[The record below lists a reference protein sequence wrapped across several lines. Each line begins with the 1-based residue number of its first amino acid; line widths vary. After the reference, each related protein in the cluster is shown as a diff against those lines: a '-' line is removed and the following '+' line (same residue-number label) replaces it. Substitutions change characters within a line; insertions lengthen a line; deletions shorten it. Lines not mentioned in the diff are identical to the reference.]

1 MGMQKNLM
9 KIMTSF
15 SNKGKL
21 NNIYQNTSL
30 VLKNVSFNTERLKI
44 LNEWKTVIS
53 LNYIYPE

>member
-44 LNEWKTVIS
+44 LN
-53 LNYIYPE
+53 